1 MIRRLREAATRYKAV
16 LAKHLFAKRLVLTR
30 EKSSLNIVL
39 AYARI
44 DGGRKWRDR

>member
-1 MIRRLREAATRYKAV
+1 MIRRLREAATRYKAA

-30 EKSSLNIVL
+30 EKNSLNIVL

-44 DGGRKWRDR
+44 DDGRRWRDR